1 MKLFSSRFVCVCA
14 FAIVSTRVH
23 CASVDT
29 LTEQIHVFGRKKN
42 RIGGKML
49 KQRQQQQN
57 TNKLNQTK
65 YSSVQGCQ
73 HLCSFSVLRCRLYV
87 IAIRHL
93 SNENVA
99 SRINRIRFHE
109 RPYALERQLKWTTGW
124 KRSGAHDAVSGV
136 YGIGC
141 LRITIFQLTKKRDIL
156 YVSHTK
162 VTYETEQ
169 NGTKRNISVCRC
181 TVKRSM
187 LSCFPFMICTN
198 KSDSINSRSS
208 NSSRS
213 SSLYIKLD
221 EQKKASNEKKCR
233 VLFSRRVEKRDTRT
247 SNQFVW
253 RWVERDAKWWK
264 KNSDWRER
272 EKKLFPHGKNT
283 ELCVLFDRQST
294 LCHPRK
300 KDDDCAEERWR
311 KRRHDTELNGTVPAM
326 QL

>member
-221 EQKKASNEKKCR
+221 EQKKASNEKNAEFYFHGGWKNGTHE
-233 VLFSRRVEKRDTRT
+233 LQINSFDVE
-247 SNQFVW
+247 SNEMQS
-253 RWVERDAKWWK
+253 DGK
-264 KNSDWRER
+264 KIATEER
-272 EKKLFPHGKNT
+272 EKKSYFPMAKTQNYVYYSIGRAHFAIHG
-283 ELCVLFDRQST
+283 
-294 LCHPRK
+294 RK
-300 KDDDCAEERWR
+300 
-311 KRRHDTELNGTVPAM
+311 TTTVPKNGEENADTT
-326 QL
+326 LN